1 MLRDL
6 LKSLNLRE
14 KQFSQKGELQPTRIT
29 VPFPPQK
36 IGRNAQFSYN
46 IEKRNSRVD
55 ENYSKRGENYAN
67 FVIFEQRNASIL
79 GPIIVSLS
87 QNYCGCLIFASLL
100 SSLTSLSRLDSG
112 CYLASSAPSQLIT
125 DGHTSPGGGAALE
138 EGDSC

>member
-79 GPIIVSLS
+79 GTIIVSLRV
-87 QNYCGCLIFASLL
+87 QTRYLSLPGEMGSIST
-100 SSLTSLSRLDSG
+100 SSTLGDVEFEEVEAVG
-112 CYLASSAPSQLIT
+112 
-125 DGHTSPGGGAALE
+125 DVAAEAAKE
-138 EGDSC
+138 EG

>member
-1 MLRDL
+1 MLGDL

-29 VPFPPQK
+29 VPFSPQK
-36 IGRNAQFSYN
+36 IWRNAQFSYN

-79 GPIIVSLS
+79 GPIIVS
-87 QNYCGCLIFASLL
+87 AH
-100 SSLTSLSRLDSG
+100 LTWEIIKDVRRRSESG
-112 CYLASSAPSQLIT
+112 TLRRQAYLQVTFI
-125 DGHTSPGGGAALE
+125 G
-138 EGDSC
+138 

>member
-29 VPFPPQK
+29 VPFSPKK

-55 ENYSKRGENYAN
+55 ENYSKRRENYAN

-79 GPIIVSLS
+79 GPIIVSV
-87 QNYCGCLIFASLL
+87 CGEINFFEFIL
-100 SSLTSLSRLDSG
+100 SSM
-112 CYLASSAPSQLIT
+112 AP
-125 DGHTSPGGGAALE
+125 
-138 EGDSC
+138 CK

>member
-29 VPFPPQK
+29 VPFSPQK

-79 GPIIVSLS
+79 GTIIVSKLVGFQAIARVS
-87 QNYCGCLIFASLL
+87 SVK
-100 SSLTSLSRLDSG
+100 SSLGIFTHQG
-112 CYLASSAPSQLIT
+112 HISQV
-125 DGHTSPGGGAALE
+125 GSKP
-138 EGDSC
+138 

>member
-79 GPIIVSLS
+79 GPIIVSRS
-87 QNYCGCLIFASLL
+87 EPVRTFASGRREVVLVIVNCGLSNLVFAGGWSGFYFCICNCAVCQLL
-100 SSLTSLSRLDSG
+100 IAHRT
-112 CYLASSAPSQLIT
+112 LAW
-125 DGHTSPGGGAALE
+125 
-138 EGDSC
+138 

>member
-14 KQFSQKGELQPTRIT
+14 KQFSQKGELQPNENYPKRYGEMHNSRI
-29 VPFPPQK
+29 
-36 IGRNAQFSYN
+36 

-79 GPIIVSLS
+79 GPIIVS
-87 QNYCGCLIFASLL
+87 
-100 SSLTSLSRLDSG
+100 
-112 CYLASSAPSQLIT
+112 
-125 DGHTSPGGGAALE
+125 
-138 EGDSC
+138 EGDCEVPLY